1 MSRKSPFRL
10 ATTEIG
16 ELTHPFLI
24 GPGDV
29 LNVGDERR
37 VRVIKV
43 VPIEDRGSE
52 TVASSGSTAARD

>member
-1 MSRKSPFRL
+1 MIRYKLQTPL
-10 ATTEIG
+10 GEEIG

-24 GPGDV
+24 EPGEV
-29 LNVGDERR
+29 LDVGDQRR

-52 TVASSGSTAARD
+52 TVALLYVEAA